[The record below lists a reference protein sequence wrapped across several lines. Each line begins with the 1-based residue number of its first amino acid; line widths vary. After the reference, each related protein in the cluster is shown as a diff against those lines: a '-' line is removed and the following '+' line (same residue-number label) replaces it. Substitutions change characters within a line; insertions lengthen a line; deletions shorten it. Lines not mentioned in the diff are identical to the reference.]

1 MPVIRDIA
9 AACQH
14 YGIPYP
20 MTRKALCHLLTAVM
34 RTHEDAQSVC
44 TRQGAS
50 CICCACYDADKET
63 CRRFR
68 KVLLPSTPCSDCRGW
83 APAQTTYVLELQS
96 SDVNFDLEA
105 RYGNRHQDTAPQ
117 HSCPKA

>member
-9 AACQH
+9 SACQH

-20 MTRKALCHLLTAVM
+20 MTRKALCNLLTAVM
-34 RTHEDAQSVC
+34 RTHEDAECVC
-44 TRQGAS
+44 TKQGATCS
-50 CICCACYDADKET
+50 GCWAYVSDKEF
-63 CRRFR
+63 CRRWHKYNQPF
-68 KVLLPSTPCSDCRGW
+68 TPHCEKW
-83 APAQTTYVLELQS
+83 EPAQTTYVLEMQS

-117 HSCPKA
+117 HSRTEA